1 MTSRMRLTRTCLLIP
16 LIPYLTLLRDTLPST
31 LPDTLRD
38 TLPNTLPDS
47 LPDFLPNTL
56 PDTAA

>member
-31 LPDTLRD
+31 LPDTL
-38 TLPNTLPDS
+38 
-47 LPDFLPNTL
+47 PDFLPSTL